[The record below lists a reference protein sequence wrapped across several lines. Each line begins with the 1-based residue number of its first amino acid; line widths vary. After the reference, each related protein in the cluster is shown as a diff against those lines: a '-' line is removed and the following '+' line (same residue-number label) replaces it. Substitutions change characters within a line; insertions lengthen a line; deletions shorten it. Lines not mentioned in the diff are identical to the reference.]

1 MLVTN
6 LIIFIFGI
14 IIECNARSVSMFLGS
29 SSGFNVQT
37 ILVQLA
43 ERGNFKC
50 ECVGCDLTDAAVKLC
65 SVGSSDPSCACL
77 KDKCVC
83 DHYRSVIPIAQ
94 HLHKRNKNNCFSG
107 AGTPEKVV
115 DEAVKPSLESAG
127 AIDSIKASFL
137 DAETR
142 KNIYGTIFGTPEA
155 PFKASKGIVDDAG
168 VDIPGGFQVEAKG
181 DIAKKQTAIKKRLD
195 LKKAPFKASKGIVDD
210 AGVDIPG
217 GFQVEAKGDIAKK
230 QTAIKK
236 RLDLKSDS
244 YLFNIDAE
252 TLWRP
257 EAKAFD
263 VQFVSC
269 EMFNPP
275 GFTGVK
281 QAKLKDHTFNTLFKK
296 EAFVKDEADN
306 LFKPMLEHN
315 GKPVPTTAY
324 LKASSVD
331 VIIGHIDFVKNSVP
345 DFPIAELETIKMKNI
360 MEPRTKAVLDGIFDK
375 QENLPADQTI
385 EFTKAT
391 TPDETKA
398 VLDGIFDK
406 QENLP
411 ADQTIEFTKATTPD
425 EYKAIISAPLSQLTR
440 RSFVYMAREKYIQ
453 GGFTESDYVLKA
465 VRLGEP
471 GKKSV
476 GYHVYYTITRP
487 TPKAVLSE

>member
-83 DHYRSVIPIAQ
+83 DDYTSVIPIAQ
-94 HLHKRNKNNCFSG
+94 HLHKRNKNDCFSG

-142 KNIYGTIFGTPEA
+142 KGIYGTIFGTPEA
-155 PFKASKGIVDDAG
+155 PF
-168 VDIPGGFQVEAKG
+168 
-181 DIAKKQTAIKKRLD
+181 R
-195 LKKAPFKASKGIVDD
+195 ASKGIVDD

-269 EMFNPP
+269 EMANPS

-281 QAKLKDHTFNTLFKK
+281 QAKLKDPTFNTLFKK

-345 DFPIAELETIKMKNI
+345 EFPIAELETIKMKNI
-360 MEPRTKAVLDGIFDK
+360 MEPR
-375 QENLPADQTI
+375 
-385 EFTKAT
+385 
-391 TPDETKA
+391 TKA

-471 GKKSV
+471 GKESV